1 MPSKV
6 ANTIW
11 HLQPLKSKTV
21 RSISGVGS
29 GSKKSLKTR
38 RVRGVSSPSEFGP
51 SQLLPQEAK
60 LSTGSESE
68 SERGCELG
76 WWGVAGLE
84 LVARWILALVVAVV
98 IVLVGSTVKHWRF
111 TSDSGSIGG
120 LPICRLRV
128 MDDGDFAIGSW

>member
-38 RVRGVSSPSEFGP
+38 RVRGLSSPSEFGP
-51 SQLLPQEAK
+51 SQLPQEAK

-68 SERGCELG
+68 SEMSCVLAV
-76 WWGVAGLE
+76 WQGVAGLE
-84 LVARWILALVVAVV
+84 VAGWILALVVAVF
-98 IVLVGSTVKHWRF
+98 VLVVAVVGWTMKHWRF
-111 TSDSGSIGG
+111 TSDSSSIGG
-120 LPICRLRV
+120 LAIRRLCDR
-128 MDDGDFAIGSW
+128 